1 MCILIQISMKSAPI
15 DNKSALD
22 QVIGPEQATSH
33 KLNQWRFRPIKFY
46 GVSTEFA
53 YSGANVGKYMSAT
66 PSYCCYF
73 KRSLLVMPWLLIY
86 GKSHFFWS
94 WIRPFVSHGT
104 VPVMPLLL
112 FCQPSMA
119 QDSLRAMTHL
129 DRCRILWGIHT
140 SGFGYP
146 VRRFS

>member
-1 MCILIQISMKSAPI
+1 MLSYIVDLVRSFIPLYTLIWDIFLANNKLVHHSNPTKILTWVLNLHIYSA
-15 DNKSALD
+15 
-22 QVIGPEQATSH
+22 
-33 KLNQWRFRPIKFY
+33 
-46 GVSTEFA
+46 
-53 YSGANVGKYMSAT
+53 ANIGKYMSVI

-73 KRSLLVMPWLLIY
+73 KRGLPVMPWLLKH
-86 GKSHFFWS
+86 GKRHFFWS

-119 QDSLRAMTHL
+119 HGSLHAMTHL